1 MKVIAAL
8 DNSLAAR
15 PVVATAGALAELL
28 DSNVEAL
35 HVGENGN
42 AVARSAAASAGLEL
56 HLRTGSTVERL
67 VDEGSQADVAAMV
80 IGARGTIAHPVGTT
94 ALEIAEALPKPL
106 VVVPPEAQR
115 PGVLHRILVP
125 LEGTISTALAP
136 MAVFELSEESEL
148 DVVVLHVHDE
158 ESIPAFSD
166 QPQHET
172 REWSREFLARYC
184 PWGVRDVQLE
194 TRVGRRDEEIV
205 RATEELGV
213 DLIALGWT
221 QELGPDRAPVVR
233 AALERAHVPV
243 LLVPVRPD
251 SETAAAKEEAWRS
264 WPLLPV

>member
-1 MKVIAAL
+1 MNIHE
-8 DNSLAAR
+8 S
-15 PVVATAGALAELL
+15 
-28 DSNVEAL
+28 
-35 HVGENGN
+35 
-42 AVARSAAASAGLEL
+42 
-56 HLRTGSTVERL
+56 
-67 VDEGSQADVAAMV
+67 
-80 IGARGTIAHPVGTT
+80 IGI
-94 ALEIAEALPKPL
+94 L

-184 PWGVRDVQLE
+184 PWGVGDVQLE

-221 QELGPDRAPVVR
+221 QELGPDRASVVR